1 MPLFLDEYIQS
12 KITDDKQYYIF
23 LDEIQKV
30 KPVKSPYL
38 DDEDEKIT
46 FVDVLLG
53 LLKRKNVDIYVTG
66 SNSKMLSS
74 DILSEFRGRSDEI
87 RVHPLS
93 YSEFYNAYKG
103 DKRNIWKEYVT
114 YCGMPYI
121 MSLDTHEEKS
131 SYLHDLFEKFI

>member
-1 MPLFLDEYIQS
+1 M
-12 KITDDKQYYIF
+12 
-23 LDEIQKV
+23 

-87 RVHPLS
+87 RLHPLS

-103 DKRNIWKEYVT
+103 GKHDVWKECVT
-114 YCGMPYI
+114 YGGMPYI

-131 SYLHDLFEKFI
+131 SYLHDLFEKFIWRTF